1 MYVADYYSIEDRTS
15 GMVDLVTASAL
26 GSAIGPAIAAS
37 LSLIAPAHLSGTNT
51 YWTIETAPGKFPYC
65 QMMSIN
71 LSRLIGLCCSK
82 GYVMFFLWSVLCIC
96 YVMFFE
102 EPERDDPIEMKSP
115 SISKE
120 IQLVKG
126 GPDDATPL
134 LSRGVSNS
142 DGVHCFQPEKLL
154 RSFGNVP
161 VLMSLMLVVLLK
173 AVLEG
178 LSSSAPTISRYY
190 FGWGVHANGIFLAV
204 LASCVLPT
212 NFFVAHISRRFDDR
226 ELITATLSVM
236 LIGILGVLNY
246 GEGSRYSE
254 VRFVIFGLVIFVSC
268 NALEGPTMVSGS
280 R

>member
-1 MYVADYYSIEDRTS
+1 
-15 GMVDLVTASAL
+15 
-26 GSAIGPAIAAS
+26 
-37 LSLIAPAHLSGTNT
+37 
-51 YWTIETAPGKFPYC
+51 
-65 QMMSIN
+65 
-71 LSRLIGLCCSK
+71 
-82 GYVMFFLWSVLCIC
+82 MFFLWSVLCIC

-102 EPERDDPIEMKSP
+102 EPERDDPIEMKPP

-120 IQLVKG
+120 VQLVKG
-126 GPDDATPL
+126 GPSDDANSEKEAL
-134 LSRGVSNS
+134 LNLGASSS
-142 DGVHCFQPEKLL
+142 DSVYCFQPEKLL
-154 RSFGNVP
+154 RSCGNVP

-212 NFFVAHISRRFDDR
+212 NFFIAHVSRRFDDR
-226 ELITATLSVM
+226 ELITATLVVM

-246 GEGSRYSE
+246 GEGTRYSE

-268 NALEGPTMVSGS
+268 NALEGPTMVSVISIILFFERNGTSRALIGS
-280 R
+280 IMFIEGIVI